1 MSAFTNR
8 WMSIENW
15 ETRDLLVVAA
25 LGIVPGLA
33 LLPVVYAGFMIR
45 AALGP
50 LGTVLN
56 SGLFYLPGLM
66 ALYVVRKPGAS
77 VLNGI
82 FVGLVWIPL
91 TPFGLAVTVPTIVA
105 RIGSEIPFL
114 LTKYRRYDRTMML
127 VGGASGGLLALGAIY
142 IPSSFQT
149 LAIPIQAALVVGH
162 GISGALLSGLLA
174 KLLADKLAETGAL
187 SAYPVVEDVNPEE

>member
-1 MSAFTNR
+1 MSALT
-8 WMSIENW
+8 EQLTAVKNW

-33 LLPVVYAGFMIR
+33 LLPVVFAGFTIR

-50 LGTVLN
+50 LGTILN
-56 SGLFYLPGLM
+56 AGLFYLPGLM
-66 ALYVVRKPGAS
+66 ALYIVRKPGAS
-77 VLNGI
+77 ILNGI

-91 TPFGLAVTVPTIVA
+91 TPFGLAVTVPAIVA

-114 LTKYRRYDRTMML
+114 LTRYRRYDRSVML
-127 VGGASGGLLALGAIY
+127 VSGAAAGLLSLGVIY

-149 LAIPIQAALVVGH
+149 LALPIQAALIVGH
-162 GISGALLSGLLA
+162 GLSGMILSGLLA
-174 KLLADKLAETGAL
+174 KLLADKLAETGVL
-187 SAYPVVEDVNPEE
+187 SAYPIVDDADIRA

>member
-1 MSAFTNR
+1 MSALSKQLMR
-8 WMSIENW
+8 IRNW

-33 LLPVVYAGFMIR
+33 LLPVVFAGFTIR

-56 SGLFYLPGLM
+56 SGLLYLPGLL
-66 ALYVVRKPGAS
+66 ALYIVRKPGAS
-77 VLNGI
+77 ILNGI

-91 TPFGLAVTVPTIVA
+91 TPFGLAVTVPTIAA
-105 RIGSEIPFL
+105 RIGSEIPFV
-114 LTKYRRYDRTMML
+114 LTRYRRYDRAMMMAS
-127 VGGASGGLLALGAIY
+127 GASGGLLALGVIY

-149 LAIPIQAALVVGH
+149 LALPIQAGLIVGH
-162 GISGALLSGLLA
+162 GLSGAILSGLLG
-174 KLLADKLAETGAL
+174 KWLADKLADTGVL
-187 SAYPVVEDVNPEE
+187 SAYPVVDDANLEA

>member
-1 MSAFTNR
+1 M
-8 WMSIENW
+8 MGVKNW

-25 LGIVPGLA
+25 LGIVPGIA
-33 LLPVVYAGFMIR
+33 LLPVVFAGFTIR

-66 ALYVVRKPGAS
+66 SLYIVRKPGAS

-82 FVGLVWIPL
+82 FVGLVWVPL
-91 TPFGLAVTVPTIVA
+91 TPFGLAVAIPSIIA

-114 LTKYRRYDRTMML
+114 LTRYRRYDRGIMA
-127 VGGASGGLLALGAIY
+127 VSGASAGLLALGAIY

-149 LAIPIQAALVVGH
+149 LAIPIQIGLIIGHAL
-162 GISGALLSGLLA
+162 SGTLLSGLLA
-174 KLLADKLAETGAL
+174 KLLADKLADTGVL
-187 SAYPVVEDVNPEE
+187 SAYPVVEDADIEA